1 MGLIEYRSG
10 RDSITLGMMQQQMEY
25 HGNGR
30 TYMLERLRNYS
41 ERIAARETHPSLEL
55 KGTLAEPVSF
65 DSLPEDLKEFIGAT
79 VAEGAGLLGTRTGEM
94 HRALASVYDDKD
106 FAPEPFSLHYQRSLF
121 AGLQSLVR
129 ATFSD
134 KKNQLEKIRPAW
146 RQDAEKLLA
155 NKDVFLKSLKKI
167 YSKKLD
173 TLKIRIHGNY
183 DLKQVLFTGKDVAIL
198 DFHGDPSRSYSERRL
213 KRSALVDI
221 AGMIRSIYY
230 VAYEGL
236 IINKIES
243 AEEES
248 KMMPF
253 VNAWIHY
260 VCGFFMDAYL
270 KKVRDTGI
278 IPANRDE
285 LRIMLENYLLE
296 KGIYSLNY
304 ELNNRPEWVI
314 VPLRSLLSFLARQAH
329 R

>member
-1 MGLIEYRSG
+1 
-10 RDSITLGMMQQQMEY
+10 
-25 HGNGR
+25 
-30 TYMLERLRNYS
+30 
-41 ERIAARETHPSLEL
+41 
-55 KGTLAEPVSF
+55 
-65 DSLPEDLKEFIGAT
+65 
-79 VAEGAGLLGTRTGEM
+79 
-94 HRALASVYDDKD
+94 VYNDKD

-129 ATFSD
+129 ATFTD
-134 KKNQLEKIRPAW
+134 KKNQLEKIRPGW
-146 RQDAEKLLA
+146 RRDAEKLLA

-198 DFHGDPSRSYSERRL
+198 DFHGDPSKSYSERRL

-236 IINKIES
+236 IVNKTES
-243 AEEES
+243 AEEEN

-260 VCGFFMDAYL
+260 VSGFFMDAYL
-270 KKVRDTGI
+270 KTVRNTGI
-278 IPANRDE
+278 VPANRDE

-314 VPLRSLLSFLARQAH
+314 VPLRSLLSFLERQA
-329 R
+329 RR